1 MLTIYSERQKLHNP
15 PTEILGGELVPYF
28 EMPERVDMVLNSLRD
43 RSLGTVIAP
52 EAFSLEP
59 IIQVHTP
66 EYVTFLE
73 SAWSQ
78 WHLAYPEAK
87 QAVPYCFPQRGMR
100 SVVPE
105 QIEGALGYYSMDM
118 TAPVVAG
125 TWEAIRT
132 SANSAL
138 TAQKKVMEGEDS
150 AFALCRPPGH
160 HASADV
166 MGGYC
171 YLNNAAIAAQ
181 AFLDQGAKKV
191 AILDVDYHHGNGT
204 QSIFYDRSDVLF
216 ASIHADPKQ
225 DYPHFLGYSDETG
238 EGEGEGFNLNLPLPI
253 NVTGWNEYEKALS
266 KSLKHIGEYAPD
278 YLVISL
284 GLDTYEDDPISFFK
298 IHARHY
304 QKLGQQIA
312 EVDCPV
318 LFVFEGGYAVS
329 ALGENTVS
337 VLEGF
342 LDAR

>member
-1 MLTIYSERQKLHNP
+1 MLTVFSERQKLHNP
-15 PTEILGGELVPYF
+15 PTEFLGGELVSYF
-28 EMPERVDMVLNSLRD
+28 EMPERVDMVLNSLKA
-43 RSLGTVIAP
+43 RSIGTVIEP
-52 EAFSLEP
+52 ESFSLEP
-59 IIQVHTP
+59 VLRVHTP
-66 EYVTFLE
+66 EYVSFLE
-73 SAWSQ
+73 SAWSRWQ
-78 WHLAYPEAK
+78 AAYPESQ
-87 QAVPYCFPQRGMR
+87 QAVPYCFPHRGMR
-100 SVVPE
+100 NKLPE
-105 QIEGALGYYSMDM
+105 QVEGALGYFSMDM
-118 TAPVVAG
+118 TAPIVAG

-138 TAQKKVMEGEDS
+138 TAQKKVIEGEDS

-216 ASIHADPKQ
+216 VSIHADPKQ
-225 DYPHFLGYSDETG
+225 DYPHYLGYADETG
-238 EGEGEGFNLNLPLPI
+238 EGKGEGYNLNLPLPI
-253 NVTGWNEYEKALS
+253 NTTGWNEYEKALG
-266 KSLKHIGEYAPD
+266 KSLKKISEYAPD
-278 YLVISL
+278 YLVVSL
-284 GLDTYEDDPISFFK
+284 GLDTYEEDPISFFK

-304 QKLGQQIA
+304 QTMGQQLA
-312 EVDCPV
+312 DVECPV
-318 LFVFEGGYAVS
+318 LFIFEGGYAVA